1 MKKILLLLSMGICF
15 LSVVNAQTA
24 PADSSLKQFV
34 GKYVFPDGS
43 VIAGVTVALEN
54 GALTMSSSAGVSAL
68 VKKEED
74 LYEITAFNGT
84 AKFKRDDNKKIIG
97 VTVDARGYL
106 LEGVKSEGGS
116 FNNTSQNTLK
126 KFTTVLRFD

>member
-1 MKKILLLLSMGICF
+1 MKKISLLLSMGICF
-15 LSVVNAQTA
+15 LSVVHAQTA
-24 PADSSLKQFV
+24 PADSTLKQFV
-34 GKYVFPDGS
+34 GKYVFPEGS
-43 VIAGVTVALEN
+43 VITGVTVALEN

-74 LYEITAFNGT
+74 LYEITSFNGT

-106 LEGVKSEGGS
+106 LEGVKAEGGS
-116 FNNTSQNTLK
+116 FNTTSQNTFK
-126 KFTTVLRFD
+126 RSITAFRFD